1 MRRSAIGIAVLLDF
15 WQQTSSLYDVAIVD
29 RKQQLFENIA
39 RLRRVGRLVPDNED
53 LFAVRLGLEQEL
65 GETIS
70 RRLAAKLLGVSHTAL
85 ERWIESGDVPLVFT
99 AAGRQEVSVAA
110 LLDLYEAVRSSKT
123 DGNVRRPLATALR
136 SRQQAAERL
145 RVDWPHDRMGS
156 SYDRTHLRGLAYHQ
170 AVAGRLR
177 KQTVADAKYVLYR
190 WREQGRI
197 DPTYAERWDR
207 VLAMPLTSIR
217 DAITA
222 VGADADDLRQN
233 SPFAGALT
241 EPERRRIL
249 AERSVDAAKVRTA
262 LAGGNVVSFMSLSTP
277 SLDLVR
283 LRARRKEILTCA
295 AEHGARNVRVF
306 GSVARGEPEAASD
319 VDLLVQMEPG
329 RNLLDLVGLW
339 QDLEDLLGT
348 HVDVL
353 SEGGVSPHL
362 RERIYADAVVL

>member
-1 MRRSAIGIAVLLDF
+1 M
-15 WQQTSSLYDVAIVD
+15 AIVD
-29 RKQQLFENIA
+29 RKQRLFENVVQ
-39 RLRRVGRLVPDNED
+39 LRRVGRLVPDNED

-99 AAGRQEVSVAA
+99 ASGRQEVSVVA
-110 LLDLYEAVRSSKT
+110 LFDLYEAVSSNKT
-123 DGNVRRPLATALR
+123 SGTVRHPLAAALR
-136 SRQQAAERL
+136 SRQHAAERL
-145 RVDWPHDRMGS
+145 RVDWSHDRKDT

-170 AVAGRLR
+170 AVAGRLQ

-197 DPTYAERWDR
+197 DPVYAERWDR

-241 EPERRRIL
+241 EPERRRVL
-249 AERSVDAAKVRTA
+249 AE
-262 LAGGNVVSFMSLSTP
+262 
-277 SLDLVR
+277 
-283 LRARRKEILTCA
+283 
-295 AEHGARNVRVF
+295 
-306 GSVARGEPEAASD
+306 
-319 VDLLVQMEPG
+319 
-329 RNLLDLVGLW
+329 VG
-339 QDLEDLLGT
+339 
-348 HVDVL
+348 
-353 SEGGVSPHL
+353 
-362 RERIYADAVVL
+362 

>member
-1 MRRSAIGIAVLLDF
+1 LPFFSIFGNKAA
-15 WQQTSSLYDVAIVD
+15 SLCDMAIVD
-29 RKQQLFENIA
+29 RKQQLFENVA

-99 AAGRQEVSVAA
+99 AAGRQEVPVAA
-110 LLDLYEAVRSSKT
+110 LFDLYEAVRSSKT
-123 DGNVRRPLATALR
+123 DGTVRRPLAAALR

-145 RVDWPHDRMGS
+145 SVDGPHDRKGS

-170 AVAGRLR
+170 AVAGGLR

-197 DPTYAERWDR
+197 DPVYDERWDR
-207 VLAMPLTSIR
+207 VLAMPMKAIR

-222 VGADADDLRQN
+222 AGADADDLRQN

-249 AERSVDAAKVRTA
+249 AE
-262 LAGGNVVSFMSLSTP
+262 
-277 SLDLVR
+277 
-283 LRARRKEILTCA
+283 
-295 AEHGARNVRVF
+295 
-306 GSVARGEPEAASD
+306 
-319 VDLLVQMEPG
+319 
-329 RNLLDLVGLW
+329 VG
-339 QDLEDLLGT
+339 
-348 HVDVL
+348 
-353 SEGGVSPHL
+353 
-362 RERIYADAVVL
+362 

>member
-1 MRRSAIGIAVLLDF
+1 MQNPIELTVATAVQAMAVVSARGDRTGATPASRAKWASLLKNSAPAVCPDQDRGVRGPQPVSASISGDARGPASGAFTAHVAAFRDF
-15 WQQTSSLYDVAIVD
+15 WQQTASLCGMAIVD
-29 RKQQLFENIA
+29 RKQQLFENVA

-110 LLDLYEAVRSSKT
+110 LLDLYESVRSSKT
-123 DGNVRRPLATALR
+123 GGTIRHPLAAAFR
-136 SRQQAAERL
+136 SRQHAAERL
-145 RVDWPHDRMGS
+145 SVDWPHDRKGG

-170 AVAGRLR
+170 AVAGRMR

-197 DPTYAERWDR
+197 DPVYAERWDR
-207 VLAMPLTSIR
+207 VLAMPLTAIR

-222 VGADADDLRQN
+222 AGADADDLRQN

-241 EPERRRIL
+241 EPERRR
-249 AERSVDAAKVRTA
+249 V
-262 LAGGNVVSFMSLSTP
+262 
-277 SLDLVR
+277 
-283 LRARRKEILTCA
+283 
-295 AEHGARNVRVF
+295 
-306 GSVARGEPEAASD
+306 
-319 VDLLVQMEPG
+319 
-329 RNLLDLVGLW
+329 LVGV
-339 QDLEDLLGT
+339 G
-348 HVDVL
+348 
-353 SEGGVSPHL
+353 
-362 RERIYADAVVL
+362 